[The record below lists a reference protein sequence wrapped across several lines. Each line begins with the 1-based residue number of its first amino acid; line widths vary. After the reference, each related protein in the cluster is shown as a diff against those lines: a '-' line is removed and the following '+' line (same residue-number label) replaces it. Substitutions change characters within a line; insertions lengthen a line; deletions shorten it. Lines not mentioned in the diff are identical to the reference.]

1 MKWVV
6 GIDEVGR
13 GPLAGPVSV
22 CAVAMPEKDYAKMTW
37 GILNDSKQMT
47 AKNREFW
54 NKEARVL
61 EKNGKIRIALT
72 SKTALTIDKQGIAV
86 CIRACIAENLRKL
99 DIDPKDCRVLLD
111 GSLKAPA
118 EYKNQETIIKG
129 DSKEKIISLASVVA
143 KVARDAYMVLQH
155 KKYPLYGWER
165 NKGYGTKE
173 HRGAIKKKGVTILHR
188 NSFLSRI

>member
-1 MKWVV
+1 MKWVI

-22 CAVAMPEKDYAKMTW
+22 CAVAMSEKDYKNMTW

-54 NKEARVL
+54 NKEAEEL
-61 EKNGKIRIALT
+61 EKQGKIRIALT
-72 SKTALTIDKQGIAV
+72 SKTAKTIDAQGIAV
-86 CIRACIAENLRKL
+86 CIRGCIAENLKKL

-118 EYKNQETIIKG
+118 EYKNQQTIIKG

-155 KKYPLYGWER
+155 KKFPHYGWER
-165 NKGYGTKE
+165 NKGYGTRE
-173 HRGAIKKKGVTILHR
+173 HRIAIKKKGVTILHR
-188 NSFLSRI
+188 NSYLSRI